1 MDAKDKAN
9 DAALASTLLT
19 GAVERFQNLVSTW
32 RNYTSEA
39 PQFNLNELTPA
50 DQVTAFT
57 KIAIQ
62 IGDTIPIRKLLRIL
76 AYLEASRQL
85 QSQKCKKRKNIKAEL
100 LNAAY
105 HRLESPKI
113 TYKTFKNNL
122 SEASKF
128 HQYLGALIVF
138 LPFGEAKVTRLN
150 SKGVKK
156 HLEAHTQYQDLSQTG
171 QEFLESIF
179 TGDAFAK
186 RIWEIHPFSQG
197 LPLEHQVALL
207 RIKSSDP
214 LPGNYR
220 VDQRGHV
227 VLSSPLPK
235 PSSFPTKVLNADCTE
250 ATSQPCLP
258 FSPILFVSPFN
269 LQDKDNAEA
278 GGIEASPHPSLLA
291 PSDFPPLPSSSS
303 PWSLP
308 ATPALSNPL
317 PLRSSSTLV
326 VPTSWLTDNVIDEYM
341 GDLAKKHGFC
351 FFNSCF
357 FNQERP
363 INKKWKPEHGDPL
376 TDLVMIPINHN
387 HHWYLMVM
395 YKPSNSLVDTDRT
408 VCFLNS
414 WESVASYAQNFE
426 RWLAYLNDLG
436 WKGRVEETQIQVPQQ
451 TNGSDC
457 GVYVLAFAKTIADN
471 YSAFLSSPSNLL
483 QDFWNFDAREFRKTI
498 AAAAIS
504 GPVDNRVVASNRE
517 IDNHDDTVINS
528 SENFRIADLSALP
541 YPYQGGKRKS
551 GSSAPAP
558 NVSSSL
564 SPADSLWD
572 SSEGVVVER
581 AQCAPLRVKR
591 RKILLPTTR
600 AYNDGVMTT
609 DLVTVLRKGPATV
622 GDEITMAETET
633 APLNVSLSLS
643 PTELCSNPGAS
654 MQQNSNR
661 IAPNE
666 IDATSNTPR
675 VENQRRGSSA
685 FASLNASSLSS
696 PAELS
701 QDSLDEGA
709 VMKAQP
715 APTKRP
721 LSAEDQRAD
730 NDVAMTEGIY
740 VNLHIRIAIYP
751 NSFNRYG
758 ERESPNHTWN
768 FPYELETVA
777 GDEQAPY
784 SMQTSD
790 EACPG
795 LVDAV
800 DRLHTDGY
808 LHWND
813 SFAAKALKTIQE
825 LDNFAQ
831 GLGILRSMLAST
843 QLREFLRKWFA
854 PSEGPYIIGH
864 CFYYSDTGTGGLPI
878 FLRRNIGQS
887 DRFLG
892 LHLLT
897 ANASVRYFVGSHGV
911 DWAPTEETLLFKN
924 DQSALKQYPSKRMS
938 DGFAL
943 FDPSLN
949 HQIEAGVALT
959 IIVGLPQT
967 FVGFPQLKLNN
978 PYVRGIVEAM
988 RKDIGIGWNL
998 EMESDPKNTVECLRS
1013 DSS

>member
-1 MDAKDKAN
+1 MDAKDEAN
-9 DAALASTLLT
+9 DAALANTLLT
-19 GAVERFQNLVSTW
+19 GA
-32 RNYTSEA
+32 
-39 PQFNLNELTPA
+39 
-50 DQVTAFT
+50 
-57 KIAIQ
+57 
-62 IGDTIPIRKLLRIL
+62 
-76 AYLEASRQL
+76 
-85 QSQKCKKRKNIKAEL
+85 KCKKRKNIKAEL

-138 LPFGEAKVTRLN
+138 LPFGEAKVTKLN

-171 QEFLESIF
+171 QEFLKSIF

-235 PSSFPTKVLNADCTE
+235 PSSFPTKVPNADCTE

-269 LQDKDNAEA
+269 LQDKDNTEA

-363 INKKWKPEHGDPL
+363 INKKCKAEHGDPL

-436 WKGRVEETQIQVPQQ
+436 WKGRVKETQIQVPQQ
-451 TNGSDC
+451 TNGSAC

-504 GPVDNRVVASNRE
+504 GPVDNRVVASNRG

-551 GSSAPAP
+551 GSSATAR

-609 DLVTVLRKGPATV
+609 DV
-622 GDEITMAETET
+622 
-633 APLNVSLSLS
+633 
-643 PTELCSNPGAS
+643 
-654 MQQNSNR
+654 
-661 IAPNE
+661 
-666 IDATSNTPR
+666 
-675 VENQRRGSSA
+675 
-685 FASLNASSLSS
+685 
-696 PAELS
+696 
-701 QDSLDEGA
+701 
-709 VMKAQP
+709 
-715 APTKRP
+715 
-721 LSAEDQRAD
+721 
-730 NDVAMTEGIY
+730 
-740 VNLHIRIAIYP
+740 
-751 NSFNRYG
+751 
-758 ERESPNHTWN
+758 
-768 FPYELETVA
+768 
-777 GDEQAPY
+777 
-784 SMQTSD
+784 
-790 EACPG
+790 
-795 LVDAV
+795 
-800 DRLHTDGY
+800 
-808 LHWND
+808 
-813 SFAAKALKTIQE
+813 
-825 LDNFAQ
+825 
-831 GLGILRSMLAST
+831 
-843 QLREFLRKWFA
+843 
-854 PSEGPYIIGH
+854 
-864 CFYYSDTGTGGLPI
+864 
-878 FLRRNIGQS
+878 
-887 DRFLG
+887 
-892 LHLLT
+892 
-897 ANASVRYFVGSHGV
+897 
-911 DWAPTEETLLFKN
+911 
-924 DQSALKQYPSKRMS
+924 
-938 DGFAL
+938 
-943 FDPSLN
+943 
-949 HQIEAGVALT
+949 
-959 IIVGLPQT
+959 
-967 FVGFPQLKLNN
+967 
-978 PYVRGIVEAM
+978 
-988 RKDIGIGWNL
+988 
-998 EMESDPKNTVECLRS
+998 
-1013 DSS
+1013 

>member
-1 MDAKDKAN
+1 MDAKDEAN
-9 DAALASTLLT
+9 DAALANTLLT

-39 PQFNLNELTPA
+39 PQFNLHELTPT

-76 AYLEASRQL
+76 AYLEANRQL

-138 LPFGEAKVTRLN
+138 LPFGEAKVTKLN

-171 QEFLESIF
+171 QEFLKSIF

-235 PSSFPTKVLNADCTE
+235 PSSFPTKVPNADCTE

-269 LQDKDNAEA
+269 LQDKDNTEA

-363 INKKWKPEHGDPL
+363 INKKWKAEHGDPL

-504 GPVDNRVVASNRE
+504 GPVDNRVVASNRG

-551 GSSAPAP
+551 GSSATAR

-609 DLVTVLRKGPATV
+609 DV
-622 GDEITMAETET
+622 
-633 APLNVSLSLS
+633 
-643 PTELCSNPGAS
+643 
-654 MQQNSNR
+654 
-661 IAPNE
+661 
-666 IDATSNTPR
+666 
-675 VENQRRGSSA
+675 
-685 FASLNASSLSS
+685 
-696 PAELS
+696 
-701 QDSLDEGA
+701 
-709 VMKAQP
+709 
-715 APTKRP
+715 
-721 LSAEDQRAD
+721 
-730 NDVAMTEGIY
+730 
-740 VNLHIRIAIYP
+740 
-751 NSFNRYG
+751 
-758 ERESPNHTWN
+758 
-768 FPYELETVA
+768 
-777 GDEQAPY
+777 
-784 SMQTSD
+784 
-790 EACPG
+790 
-795 LVDAV
+795 
-800 DRLHTDGY
+800 
-808 LHWND
+808 
-813 SFAAKALKTIQE
+813 
-825 LDNFAQ
+825 
-831 GLGILRSMLAST
+831 
-843 QLREFLRKWFA
+843 
-854 PSEGPYIIGH
+854 
-864 CFYYSDTGTGGLPI
+864 
-878 FLRRNIGQS
+878 
-887 DRFLG
+887 
-892 LHLLT
+892 
-897 ANASVRYFVGSHGV
+897 
-911 DWAPTEETLLFKN
+911 
-924 DQSALKQYPSKRMS
+924 
-938 DGFAL
+938 
-943 FDPSLN
+943 
-949 HQIEAGVALT
+949 
-959 IIVGLPQT
+959 
-967 FVGFPQLKLNN
+967 
-978 PYVRGIVEAM
+978 
-988 RKDIGIGWNL
+988 
-998 EMESDPKNTVECLRS
+998 
-1013 DSS
+1013 